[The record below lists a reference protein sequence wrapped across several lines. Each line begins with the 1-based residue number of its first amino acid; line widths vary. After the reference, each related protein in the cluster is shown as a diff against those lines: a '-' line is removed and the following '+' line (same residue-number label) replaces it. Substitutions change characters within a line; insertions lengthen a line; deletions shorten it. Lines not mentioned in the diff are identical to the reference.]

1 STRLHERPG
10 ERVAGSAAQIGK
22 QQSSEGDS
30 NHRLLRRSSSDGKI
44 GQTVVDQ
51 TRRNQRTIAVRPTDW
66 DSISGFHQGQAGM
79 RLTLKSGCMA
89 AIYAFKCISLDR
101 T

>member
-1 STRLHERPG
+1 VGRPN
-10 ERVAGSAAQIGK
+10 RKTAIKQRRFKPPIAQA
-22 QQSSEGDS
+22 
-30 NHRLLRRSSSDGKI
+30 SSSDGKI

-66 DSISGFHQGQAGM
+66 DSTSGFHQGQAGM

-89 AIYAFKCISLDR
+89 AIYAFKPS
-101 T
+101 